1 MYVPEFSSYLT
12 MSSVTVHQTRSTPDF
27 TFESQKELFA
37 ARKQLSILTG
47 FPFAEEYEEGL
58 VQSLDEGQAA
68 EMLAPM
74 LLHLEQVKKAAAKKT
89 ARKGKEPAVSTP
101 LESPETSGEVP
112 FEQPA
117 APEESADDLGDTDI
131 KPEVK
136 TPAPMQSTASKK
148 PSDSS
153 SDSDSDDDKGPGH
166 RISPQD
172 QQRVRGRTPRIETD
186 LKSSKKLF
194 KMDSPKKYVGE
205 KDSERTYQAVYMF
218 LSQLSRYLRLATN
231 VDINRD
237 ITEYVLGFLDGFAY

>member
-1 MYVPEFSSYLT
+1 

-27 TFESQKELFA
+27 PYESQKELFA
-37 ARKQLSILTG
+37 ARKQLSMLTG

-101 LESPETSGEVP
+101 LESPETSSEVP

-117 APEESADDLGDTDI
+117 APEESADDDLGDTDI

-148 PSDSS
+148 PSDSDPN
-153 SDSDSDDDKGPGH
+153 SDDSDDSDKDPRH

-194 KMDSPKKYVGE
+194 KMDPPKKYVGE
-205 KDSERTYQAVYMF
+205 KDSERTYQAVHMF

-231 VDINRD
+231 VDIDRD
-237 ITEYVLGFLDGFAY
+237 ITEYVLGFLDGFAYR

>member
-1 MYVPEFSSYLT
+1 

-37 ARKQLSILTG
+37 ARKQLSMLTG

-148 PSDSS
+148 PSGS
-153 SDSDSDDDKGPGH
+153 SDSDDSDDSDKDPRR

-172 QQRVRGRTPRIETD
+172 QQRVRGRTPRIDISESD
-186 LKSSKKLF
+186 KSSKKLF
-194 KMDSPKKYVGE
+194 KMDPPKKYVGE
-205 KDSERTYQAVYMF
+205 KDSERTYQAVYIF
-218 LSQLSRYLRLATN
+218 LSQLSRYLRLAIN

-237 ITEYVLGFLDGFAY
+237 ITEYVLGFLDGFTY